1 MHANAQNSIAAWNRR
16 AVPQD
21 GSAVEVADV
30 NVVNA
35 LRYYIEH
42 EADFTPRDRIAIAHR
57 AIAALTQRDQ
67 AVRAVPAAE
76 VERLNKLISDAQPY
90 RKKMEAEIERIQ
102 KAWHEQATAD
112 AKEIIRLTNAL
123 REMTDSEMPNCCL
136 GLSRKD
142 CEHCIL

>member
-1 MHANAQNSIAAWNRR
+1 VTELLPCPFCGGTDVIVGHKHYDYEVWCRGCNASSAMHANAQNSIAAWNRR

-57 AIAALTQRDQ
+57 AIAAL
-67 AVRAVPAAE
+67 RACG
-76 VERLNKLISDAQPY
+76 VEP
-90 RKKMEAEIERIQ
+90 
-102 KAWHEQATAD
+102 
-112 AKEIIRLTNAL
+112 
-123 REMTDSEMPNCCL
+123 
-136 GLSRKD
+136 
-142 CEHCIL
+142 

>member
-1 MHANAQNSIAAWNRR
+1 VTELLPCPTPDEIRLVAVAICKSRTCEGVSCCQWPANMGRLNCNAKIGGYDDAARDAIAAWNRR

-57 AIAALTQRDQ
+57 AIAAL
-67 AVRAVPAAE
+67 RACG
-76 VERLNKLISDAQPY
+76 VEP
-90 RKKMEAEIERIQ
+90 
-102 KAWHEQATAD
+102 
-112 AKEIIRLTNAL
+112 
-123 REMTDSEMPNCCL
+123 
-136 GLSRKD
+136 
-142 CEHCIL
+142 

>member
-1 MHANAQNSIAAWNRR
+1 MKT
-16 AVPQD
+16 QD

-57 AIAALTQRDQ
+57 AIAALK
-67 AVRAVPAAE
+67 AARAEERERCAKVAE
-76 VERLNKLISDAQPY
+76 QLRSLSGGGT
-90 RKKMEAEIERIQ
+90 
-102 KAWHEQATAD
+102 AWHDKVCDQHAQTIAAAIRSQPPATD
-112 AKEIIRLTNAL
+112 P
-123 REMTDSEMPNCCL
+123 DSEMPNCCL